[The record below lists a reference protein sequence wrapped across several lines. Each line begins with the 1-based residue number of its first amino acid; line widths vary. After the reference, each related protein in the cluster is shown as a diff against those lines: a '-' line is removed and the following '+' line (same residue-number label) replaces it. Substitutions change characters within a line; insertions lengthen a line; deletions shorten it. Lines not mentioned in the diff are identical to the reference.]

1 MSAPPLLTSVPT
13 DRPAAAPQRP
23 RRLHG
28 LDWLRGGATLLVV
41 ALHAGIAY
49 LVAPMPGLVWATSQ
63 TQPHLA
69 VDAATWWIN
78 SFVMPLFFVLG
89 GFVAVGLMRRTGP
102 AAFARHRTAR
112 LMGPFLLGCVL
123 ILPLDLYVWLLG
135 WAAEGQ
141 LPLKK
146 LRSLK
151 VDGPLA
157 EGLWGVSHLWFLQY
171 LWLFCVAA
179 AVLVWNSN
187 RRRQDHLP
195 SSAPGET
202 DDFLSRPQPFSVLR
216 TRYGDDLIAVLLGVS
231 IVALY
236 WQPEVVIGFRHSWWP
251 LPANLLFYAPWFAI
265 GWLMAARQPRRRTPR
280 GEWRLAAS
288 LAMFAVLWP
297 LIHRHVE
304 TPLAGQ
310 ARLVLVSLFVI
321 HAWLAVTGWIGVCL
335 RWLDR
340 RPPAS
345 VRYLAAASFWIYLLH
360 HPVVGLAQVTLRP
373 LALPVPIKFALTL
386 TAGVA
391 LPLLTYEVLVRRTW
405 IGQILNGRRDLVTA
419 LPALPPQETVPSVP
433 MPVPVPEAQPDR
445 KAA

>member
-1 MSAPPLLTSVPT
+1 MSAPQLLTSVPA
-13 DRPAAAPQRP
+13 DRPAVASQRP

-28 LDWLRGGATLLVV
+28 LDWLRAGATLLVV

-63 TQPHLA
+63 TQPNLV

-78 SFVMPLFFVLG
+78 SFIMPLFFVLG
-89 GFVAVGLMRRTGP
+89 GFVAVGLMRSKGP

-135 WAAEGQ
+135 WAAEGL
-141 LPLKK
+141 LPIKK

-151 VDGPLA
+151 VDGPLGD
-157 EGLWGVSHLWFLQY
+157 GLWGVSHLWFLQY
-171 LWLFCVAA
+171 LWLFCIAA
-179 AVLVWNSN
+179 AMLVWNSN
-187 RRRQDHLP
+187 RRRKDHLT
-195 SSAPGET
+195 STAPVES
-202 DDFLSRPQPFSVLR
+202 DDFLCRPQPFSVLR
-216 TRYGDDLIAVLLGVS
+216 TRYADDLVAVLLSVS
-231 IVALY
+231 VVALY
-236 WQPEVVIGFRHSWWP
+236 WDPGLVIGFRHSWWP

-280 GEWRLAAS
+280 GEWRLVTS
-288 LAMFAVLWP
+288 LACFAVLLP

-304 TPLAGQ
+304 SPLDGQ
-310 ARLVLVSLFVI
+310 ARLVLASLFVI

-335 RWLDR
+335 RWFDR

-345 VRYLAAASFWIYLLH
+345 IRYVAAASFWIYLLH

-373 LALPVPIKFALTL
+373 LSLPVPLKFALTL
-386 TAGVA
+386 AVGLA
-391 LPLLTYEVLVRRTW
+391 LPLLTYEVLVRHTW
-405 IGQILNGRRDLVTA
+405 IGLILGGRRELVVT
-419 LPALPPQETVPSVP
+419 LPALLPQEAAPTVPL
-433 MPVPVPEAQPDR
+433 PVPELQPDR